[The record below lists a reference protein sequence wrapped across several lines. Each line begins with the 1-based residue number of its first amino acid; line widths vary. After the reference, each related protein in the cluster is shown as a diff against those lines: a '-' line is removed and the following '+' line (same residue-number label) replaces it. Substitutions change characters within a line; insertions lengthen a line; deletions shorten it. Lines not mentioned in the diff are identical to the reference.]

1 MKFLKERMFNLLALI
16 IIITSFVMC
25 GYIIYLLVVYLG
37 IWIHHI

>member
-1 MKFLKERMFNLLALI
+1 MKFLKVRMFNLLALI
-16 IIITSFVMC
+16 IIITSSVMC